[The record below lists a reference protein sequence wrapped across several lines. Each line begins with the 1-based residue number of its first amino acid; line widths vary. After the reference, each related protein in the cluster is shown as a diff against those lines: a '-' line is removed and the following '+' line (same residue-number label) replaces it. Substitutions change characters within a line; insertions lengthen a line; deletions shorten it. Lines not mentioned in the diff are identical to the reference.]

1 MFDFE
6 FLPITLLYYH
16 PFGIRANSVTPF
28 FYNNTIPTGLEIGIL
43 NILSFWQNN
52 LLVHLVHNLFSN
64 NEIFSLL
71 YPSVLCV
78 PCSMFHRGFSECGLC
93 PLFSILLHFCKLIFH
108 NFRLLP
114 CNDSNSLLND
124 VYEKTF
130 G

>member
-16 PFGIRANSVTPF
+16 PFGIRADSVTTFSIIDFLFSTKQSPGSF
-28 FYNNTIPTGLEIGIL
+28 SPQFVFKQR
-43 NILSFWQNN
+43 NILVALS
-52 LLVHLVHNLFSN
+52 VC
-64 NEIFSLL
+64 SLCSMF
-71 YPSVLCV
+71 YV